1 MPEIVPPVKRSLAS
15 SVPPPMTRQ
24 QPEKKRYPE
33 DDLFDEWADTAVK
46 RMTVSRGITNDNLNE
61 KQQQELSQSKK
72 TKTIYTLD
80 NEEPEKPIVSFFLN
94 GIRYLLK
101 KFFLITLDKHPLLLN
116 FLLLHPNKMGFFY
129 LA

>member
-61 KQQQELSQSKK
+61 KEQQQSSLPKK
-72 TKTIYTLD
+72 SKTIYTLD
-80 NEEPEKPIVSFFLN
+80 DEEPEKPIVSF
-94 GIRYLLK
+94 I
-101 KFFLITLDKHPLLLN
+101 
-116 FLLLHPNKMGFFY
+116 
-129 LA
+129 